1 MPASTRRV
9 SLHALRRSAVACALA
24 LGGAFASGTAFAFDL
39 AQLAAQLARVPAGEA
54 TFVEKR
60 RVEMLDRTIESAGK
74 LSFKAPD
81 TFVRETTSPRRE
93 VLTVTGNTLSMTVAG
108 RARTMQLDALPEAA
122 VVVEAIR
129 GVLTGNRATLERVF
143 AATVGGDPK
152 RWTLD
157 LVPRDARLRGQV
169 ASIRVAGGGAVVR
182 EVQILLADGD
192 RSTMSIEPLV
202 PTPAR

>member
-1 MPASTRRV
+1 MRPSD
-9 SLHALRRSAVACALA
+9 RSRPRLGTWALA
-24 LGGAFASGTAFAFDL
+24 AAGLLGSGSALAFDL

-60 RVEMLDRTIESAGK
+60 RVEMLDRTIESSGR

-93 VLTVTGNTLSMTVAG
+93 VLSVTGNTLAVTVAG
-108 RARTMQLDALPEAA
+108 RARTMQLDAVPEAA

-143 AATVGGDPK
+143 TPTVGGEAR

-157 LVPRDARLRGQV
+157 LVPRDARLRNQV
-169 ASIRVAGGGAVVR
+169 ASIRVSGGGPVVR

-192 RSTMSIEPLV
+192 RSTMVIEPVV
-202 PTPAR
+202 PTAASAAK

>member
-1 MPASTRRV
+1 MKRR
-9 SLHALRRSAVACALA
+9 LLVATLCGLA
-24 LGGAFASGTAFAFDL
+24 ASGPAFAFDL
-39 AQLAAQLARVPAGEA
+39 AELTSLLARVPAGEA

-60 RVEMLDRTIESAGK
+60 RVEMLDRTIESSGR

-81 TFVRETTSPRRE
+81 TFVRETLSPRRE
-93 VLTVTGNTLSMTVAG
+93 LLSVTGNTLSVTVLG
-108 RARTMQLDALPEAA
+108 RARTMQLDAVPEAA

-143 AATVGGDPK
+143 TSAVGGEPS

-169 ASIRVAGGGAVVR
+169 ASIRISGGGSLVR

-192 RSTMSIEPLV
+192 RSTMTIEPL
-202 PTPAR
+202 AGR

>member
-1 MPASTRRV
+1 MRPSDLRRALAGAALLVAS
-9 SLHALRRSAVACALA
+9 LAAAPLAHAL
-24 LGGAFASGTAFAFDL
+24 DL

-60 RVEMLDRTIESAGK
+60 RVEMLDRTIESSGR
-74 LSFKAPD
+74 LSFRAPD
-81 TFVRETTSPRRE
+81 TFVRETLVPRRE
-93 VLTVTGNTLSMTVAG
+93 VLSVTGNTLAVTTMG
-108 RARTMQLDALPEAA
+108 RTRTMQLDALPEAA

-143 AATVGGDPK
+143 AATVGGDAQ

-157 LVPRDARLRGQV
+157 LVPREARLRNQV
-169 ASIRVAGGGAVVR
+169 GSIRVSGGGPVVR

-192 RSTMSIEPLV
+192 RSTMAIEPIAR
-202 PTPAR
+202 TPP

>member
-1 MPASTRRV
+1 MHASDRSSPIRHRV
-9 SLHALRRSAVACALA
+9 AAVAVAACGL
-24 LGGAFASGTAFAFDL
+24 LASGAAVALDL

-60 RVEMLDRTIESAGK
+60 RVEMLDRTIESSGK
-74 LSFKAPD
+74 LSFQAPD

-108 RARTMQLDALPEAA
+108 RPRTMQLDAVPEAA

-143 AATVGGDPK
+143 VPTVGGDAQ

-157 LVPRDARLRGQV
+157 LVPREARLRNQV
-169 ASIRVAGGGAVVR
+169 ASIRVAGGGSLVR

-192 RSTMSIEPLV
+192 RSTMAIEPV
-202 PTPAR
+202 AGR